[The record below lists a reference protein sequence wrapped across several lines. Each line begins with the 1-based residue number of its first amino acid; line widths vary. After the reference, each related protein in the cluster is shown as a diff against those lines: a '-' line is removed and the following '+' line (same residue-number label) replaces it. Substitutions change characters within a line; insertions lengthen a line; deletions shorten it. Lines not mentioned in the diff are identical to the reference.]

1 MQAGR
6 GRSRLAVARAI
17 GGRLLATLCVA
28 LLTALPLFAQTTAS
42 GLVGVVVDSAGT
54 AISGAQIRVVR
65 PALDGADPTPLASDV
80 VTDGA
85 GRFEV
90 RALTPGPVMFSVEHP
105 QYEFSVT
112 EADLAAGV
120 TVSLRITLR
129 VREVLPDAEPVV
141 EPVGEPVSSTIRG
154 VTSDSSGVPV
164 PDVEVTVVGSEVTV
178 RSDSLG
184 RFVVPIPSTPAIY
197 LRARRLGYSA
207 GFARADLAVG
217 AITEIVMRPLGQQL
231 GKVTVRA
238 TKQSRLAAGMDQRK
252 ALHGGVQLRAG
263 DIERL
268 NAHRISDLLLFQGQS
283 ATVRVRRGPGTEGTP
298 VGRRGCP
305 MPVVL
310 NGVVFTGISVD
321 QLLGPRDVYAIEA
334 YSDEINTP
342 SEILAL
348 FPQPSVC
355 GVLVVWTR

>member
-1 MQAGR
+1 M
-6 GRSRLAVARAI
+6 L
-17 GGRLLATLCVA
+17 VA
-28 LLTALPLFAQTTAS
+28 LIAVMLTALPVAAQTKTS
-42 GLVGVVVDSAGT
+42 GLAGVVVDSVGA
-54 AISGAQIRVVR
+54 AISGAQVRVVR
-65 PALDGADPTPLASDV
+65 PSVDGADPTPLASDV

-90 RALTPGPVMFSVEHP
+90 KALTPGPVMFSVEHP
-105 QYEFSVT
+105 RYELSVT
-112 EADLAAGV
+112 EADLAGGV
-120 TVSLRITLR
+120 TVTLRITLR
-129 VREVLPDAEPVV
+129 VREVQPDAEPDMEANV
-141 EPVGEPVSSTIRG
+141 EPVRSSIRG
-154 VTSDSSGVPV
+154 VTSDSSGTPV
-164 PDVEVTVVGSEVTV
+164 PDVEVTVVGSDVTV

-184 RFVVPIPSTPAIY
+184 RFMVSATNAPAIY

-207 GFARADLAVG
+207 GFARADLADG
-217 AITEIVMRPLGQQL
+217 AITPVVMRPLGQQL
-231 GKVTVRA
+231 GKVTVRG
-238 TKQSRLAAGMDQRK
+238 TRQSRLAAGMDQRK

-298 VGRRGCP
+298 VGRRGCA
-305 MPVVL
+305 MPVLL
-310 NGVVFTGISVD
+310 NGVLFTGISVD

-348 FPQPSVC
+348 LPQPSVC
-355 GVLVVWTR
+355 GALVVWTR